1 MILFKFSNI
10 QDETNNYHQ
19 STALPCSSLQ
29 LIAEQEWM
37 REMVTTT
44 KAKRKLRCIIM
55 RCTREDALERR
66 SFGFR
71 ASCWRKR
78 LVLPKLPRAH
88 PAFTSSKARQLA
100 SEQREQ
106 ACWDVPARYR
116 RRCPTLEYYTDL
128 FPSTS
133 TRSAEK
139 PWVQSVASN
148 AAIVV
153 CPSLKI
159 FLLLCLATELNSW
172 HVLKYLPL
180 WWRWKDTKLGQD
192 KCSKAKSEY
201 RHFNTN
207 YHEKQNR
214 GVLNCCARDSLSNKG
229 DGEERGRGERRHTPS
244 AGWYATASVV
254 WRGRNW
260 AGKPRWWRR

>member
-192 KCSKAKSEY
+192 KCSKAKSE
-201 RHFNTN
+201 
-207 YHEKQNR
+207 
-214 GVLNCCARDSLSNKG
+214 
-229 DGEERGRGERRHTPS
+229 
-244 AGWYATASVV
+244 
-254 WRGRNW
+254 
-260 AGKPRWWRR
+260 